1 MLESKKEACRTCKFV
16 DTSLR
21 NCIISV
27 FLLTDTTYYPYKKQ
41 IIGMKTKYIYYVLF
55 VVVAV
60 SAFVWFLPEKN
71 EKVKAP
77 NKNGGSETEVKGIIA
92 SGENFA
98 NVITVSGSIE
108 ANEQVQIRSEVTGI
122 VKNLYFQEGSSVSS
136 GQVLLQIEDAELQ
149 ATLNQAQTRENLM
162 RDNERR
168 AALLLEKE
176 AISQQEYDVAK
187 ADYKTAQAEIQL
199 IETQIGKTKI
209 KAPFSGKI
217 GLRAIS
223 AGEYLTPSTVV
234 ANLVSVNPIKVV
246 FSVPEKYSR
255 EINVGQ
261 YINFSIG
268 GNDQKYQAA
277 IYAIEPSIDATT
289 RTIQL
294 KAKTQNDKGEIVPG
308 SFARVEV
315 PIRNRE
321 DVILIPTQAVIPIQN
336 GKQVLLY
343 KNGKVKTTL
352 IETDERTG
360 KDVIVISGLVAG
372 DTVLTSGIM
381 TLKEGMPVKVQL
393 IKD

>member
-1 MLESKKEACRTCKFV
+1 
-16 DTSLR
+16 
-21 NCIISV
+21 
-27 FLLTDTTYYPYKKQ
+27 
-41 IIGMKTKYIYYVLF
+41 MKTKYIYYLLFIVL
-55 VVVAV
+55 AV
-60 SAFVWFLPEKN
+60 SAFIWLRPNKG

-77 NKNGGSETEVKGIIA
+77 INKAGSVTEVKGMIA

-98 NVITVSGSIE
+98 NVITVSGGIE

-122 VKNLYFQEGSSVSS
+122 VKNLYFQEGTSVSS
-136 GQVLLQIEDAELQ
+136 GQVLLQIDDAELQ
-149 ATLNQAQTRENLM
+149 AKLNQAQTRESLM

-187 ADYKTAQAEIQL
+187 ADHKTAQAEIQL
-199 IETQIGKTKI
+199 IQTQIGKTKI

-217 GLRAIS
+217 GLRNIS
-223 AGEYLTPSTVV
+223 AGEYLTPTTVV
-234 ANLVSVNPIKVV
+234 ANLVSINPIKIV
-246 FSVPEKYSR
+246 FSVPEKYSG
-255 EINVGQ
+255 EVKVGQ
-261 YINFSIG
+261 QIHFSIAG
-268 GNDQKYQAA
+268 SPEHYKAA

-289 RTIQL
+289 RTVQL

-308 SFARVEV
+308 SFARVEL

-321 DVILIPTQAVIPIQN
+321 DVILIPTQAVIPIQD
-336 GKQVLLY
+336 GKQVFLY
-343 KNGKVKTTL
+343 KGGKAQATL

-360 KDVIVISGLVAG
+360 KDVVVISGLQAG

-393 IKD
+393 IKE